1 LNYLLDTNIVLGF
14 LKQDIFS
21 QYLQDTIGFPS
32 RENIYA
38 ISIVILGELKSLAL
52 QRNWGHRKLNEL
64 DEFMSE
70 LLILDIFSEDI
81 VEKYA
86 ETDAYSQGKHP
97 KQSLPKGLTARNM
110 GKSDCR
116 SE

>member
-1 LNYLLDTNIVLGF
+1 LNYLLDTNIILGF
-14 LKQDIFS
+14 LKQDAFS
-21 QYLQDTIGFPS
+21 QYLQDTISFPS
-32 RENIYA
+32 REDIYVT
-38 ISIVILGELKSLAL
+38 SIVTLGELKSLVL
-52 QRNWGHRKLNEL
+52 QRKWGHRKLNEL
-64 DEFMSE
+64 DEFVSE

-86 ETDAYSQGKHP
+86 EIDAYSQGKHP

-110 GKSDCR
+110 GKSDRR